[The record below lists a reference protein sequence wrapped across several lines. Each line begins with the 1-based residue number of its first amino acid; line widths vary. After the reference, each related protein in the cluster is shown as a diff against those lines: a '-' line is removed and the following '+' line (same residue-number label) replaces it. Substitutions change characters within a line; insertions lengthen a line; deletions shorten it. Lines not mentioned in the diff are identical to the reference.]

1 MKKLYRT
8 VAFVTILSCAERFIG
23 FIYRIFLSRY
33 VGAEGLG
40 LYQIALSVAGVVVTL
55 TASGIPVTV
64 SRLMIKEKSL
74 KGGKAG
80 ADVVTA
86 GIIAALAISIPVC
99 MFLYFAKPLLSGF
112 FADERCYDVL
122 VVMLPGIVLTS
133 VYAVI
138 RGFFWG
144 NRYYGAYSII
154 ELIEELSM
162 FIAGVIIITK
172 TRDAFSSAIGAGQ
185 AVLIS
190 YVVSFIISTVTF
202 VVKSGRVANPV
213 KQFRPLICSASPI
226 TLTKTLTSLT
236 GFLVALVIPARLA
249 ASGVSGA
256 EATKSFGEL
265 TGMALPLLFI
275 PSTIIGSIALVSLPE
290 ISESYYSGNP
300 ERLVSGVKTAFS
312 FSVFVSA
319 LIIPIFISCGE
330 EIGKFVYDNAQA
342 GRYLSVSAIIMLP
355 MSASLI
361 CCSVLNS
368 LGKEKLTL
376 LNFLAGAVCMFAAIW
391 FLTAKIGIYSLIV
404 GYGISYVV
412 TALLDFFLTVKSLE
426 NKGGLKKSFLLTF
439 VYVIPATA
447 FACFLNG
454 LLSNFLSGFL
464 LILFVGII
472 SAAFSFALLSV
483 GGAININELFPFL
496 KNLKTKRK
504 RNSYLL
510 DKTA

>member
-99 MFLYFAKPLLSGF
+99 MLLSGF

-190 YVVSFIISTVTF
+190 YVVSFIISTITF
-202 VVKSGRVANPV
+202 VIKSGRVANPV

-439 VYVIPATA
+439 VYVIPASA

-454 LLSNFLSGFL
+454 LLSKVLSGFF
-464 LILFVGII
+464 LILTVSVV

-504 RNSYLL
+504 KKRFS
-510 DKTA
+510 A

>member
-99 MFLYFAKPLLSGF
+99 VFLYFAKPLLSGF

-226 TLTKTLTSLT
+226 TLTKT
-236 GFLVALVIPARLA
+236 
-249 ASGVSGA
+249 
-256 EATKSFGEL
+256 FGEL

-439 VYVIPATA
+439 VYVIPASA

-454 LLSNFLSGFL
+454 VLSNFLSGFL

-504 RNSYLL
+504 KKRFS
-510 DKTA
+510 A

>member
-33 VGAEGLG
+33 AGAEGLG

-74 KGGKAG
+74 KGSKAG

-86 GIIAALAISIPVC
+86 GIIAALVVSVPVC
-99 MFLYFAKPLLSGF
+99 LFLYFGKPFLKGI

-122 VVMLPGIVLTS
+122 LIMLPGIVLTS

-162 FIAGVIIITK
+162 FAAGVIIITK
-172 TRDAFSSAIGAGQ
+172 THDAFSSAIGAGQ

-190 YVVSFIISTVTF
+190 YVVSFVISTITF
-202 VVKSGRVANPV
+202 VVKSGRIASPI
-213 KQFRPLICSASPI
+213 KQFRPLVSSASPI

-249 ASGVSGA
+249 SSGISSA

-290 ISESYYSGNP
+290 ISESYYSGNS
-300 ERLVSGVKTAFS
+300 ETLVKGVKTAFCCS
-312 FSVFVSA
+312 LFISA
-319 LIIPIFISCGE
+319 LIIPVFFACGKDIGEFIYG
-330 EIGKFVYDNAQA
+330 NAQA
-342 GRYLSVSAIIMLP
+342 GKYLSVSAIIMLP
-355 MSASLI
+355 MSASMI

-376 LNFLAGAVCMFAAIW
+376 LNFLAGAACMFAVIW

-404 GYGISYVV
+404 GYGVSFTV
-412 TALLDFFLTVKSLE
+412 TALLDFLLTVKSLK

-439 VYVIPATA
+439 LYILPASA
-447 FACFLNG
+447 FSYFLNG
-454 LLSNFLSGFL
+454 LLSKVLSGFF
-464 LILFVGII
+464 LILTVGVI
-472 SAAFSFALLSV
+472 SAAFTFALLSV
-483 GGAININELFPFL
+483 GGAMDIKELFPFL
-496 KNLKTKRK
+496 KNLRTKK
-504 RNSYLL
+504 EKPAVSL
-510 DKTA
+510 DKAK